1 MSRVQASS
9 REFAVRCVLAFLVL
23 AVVVAAASPAA
34 WAAAP
39 SFGPQTPVGGSSTFS
54 AGPLAVAD
62 VNADGHLDIVF
73 GSLADVDLLLG
84 KGDGT
89 FGATPATF
97 SAPGTIVELIAQDLN
112 GDGMVDIA
120 VTRVATAMN
129 AAISYFPAI
138 GSGFF
143 GAPVNAIMSVA
154 GARNL
159 VGADVTGDGR
169 TDLVAGGYV
178 NNGTPAPVY
187 VVQPSDSTTFATPAS
202 IANVPSP
209 YWLAAGDLDGDGRA
223 DVATARWVGPS
234 SPCCVDVLKS
244 QVTSPFLTP
253 PVPVAT
259 DWAPHSIA
267 LGDVNG
273 DGKLDAVTANW
284 PASSASV
291 LIGNGDGTF
300 QSPVNYPVG
309 ANPIHVALGDLNG
322 DGFLDA
328 ALALSAGA
336 AKGTAI
342 LAGRG
347 DGTFADAMLVSGDN
361 IVERVAIADPNEDG
375 RGDLVE
381 RGRSAGGTATL
392 GVRLNTT
399 DYPDPAVTTGVAAGV
414 AEDAATL
421 TGTIVSRGL
430 PSRWHFEYGPTDAY
444 GSRTPDVA
452 VAAGPSTPTAAIG
465 SLAPGTEYHYRLVVE
480 GPAFGSSAGADAMLT
495 TLGRPT
501 VALTR
506 VTPAVRWRLGK
517 ASGTVT
523 VRGTLSAGANLKL
536 QLLRLQGKQAKLV
549 ATLNTLKPGGAFT
562 ATIRVPK
569 SVLPGRFRVQATGLS
584 GSRPLVAA
592 SRELTVAAPRE
603 GIVRRAFGSATAA
616 GSPALRLPRGARH
629 VWAFF
634 HFASIPTRGP
644 VVITWHTPRGRKVIT
659 KPRGRVVS
667 TTLSARPLPSG
678 RYSAEARVRGVLVG
692 RTAIRIA

>member
-1 MSRVQASS
+1 
-9 REFAVRCVLAFLVL
+9 
-23 AVVVAAASPAA
+23 
-34 WAAAP
+34 
-39 SFGPQTPVGGSSTFS
+39 
-54 AGPLAVAD
+54 
-62 VNADGHLDIVF
+62 
-73 GSLADVDLLLG
+73 
-84 KGDGT
+84 
-89 FGATPATF
+89 
-97 SAPGTIVELIAQDLN
+97 
-112 GDGMVDIA
+112 
-120 VTRVATAMN
+120 
-129 AAISYFPAI
+129 
-138 GSGFF
+138 
-143 GAPVNAIMSVA
+143 
-154 GARNL
+154 
-159 VGADVTGDGR
+159 
-169 TDLVAGGYV
+169 
-178 NNGTPAPVY
+178 
-187 VVQPSDSTTFATPAS
+187 
-202 IANVPSP
+202 
-209 YWLAAGDLDGDGRA
+209 
-223 DVATARWVGPS
+223 
-234 SPCCVDVLKS
+234 
-244 QVTSPFLTP
+244 
-253 PVPVAT
+253 
-259 DWAPHSIA
+259 
-267 LGDVNG
+267 
-273 DGKLDAVTANW
+273 
-284 PASSASV
+284 
-291 LIGNGDGTF
+291 
-300 QSPVNYPVG
+300 
-309 ANPIHVALGDLNG
+309 
-322 DGFLDA
+322 
-328 ALALSAGA
+328 
-336 AKGTAI
+336 
-342 LAGRG
+342 
-347 DGTFADAMLVSGDN
+347 MLVSGDN

-399 DYPDPAVTTGVAAGV
+399 DYPDPAVTTGAAAGV

-430 PSRWHFEYGPTDAY
+430 PSRWRFEYGTTDAY

-465 SLAPGTEYHYRLVVE
+465 GLAPGTEYHYRLVVE
-480 GPAFGSSAGADAMLT
+480 GPAFGSSAGADATLT

-569 SVLPGRFRVQATGLS
+569 SMLPGRFRVQASGLS

-603 GIVRRAFGSATAA
+603 GIVRRAFGSATSA

-678 RYSAEARVRGVLVG
+678 RYTAEARVRGVLVA
-692 RTAIRIA
+692 RTVIRIA